1 MANAR
6 IFTKLDKSQGF
17 WQMQLNDSSRQLC
30 TFNTPFGRFCFNCMP
45 FGIISVPEIFHR
57 IMEQMT
63 EGIEGVKVYVDNII
77 IWSTTREE
85 HIEHLKQVF
94 KCINKYGLKLNQSKC
109 FINFLGKFIS
119 NLSARTTALRNLIRK
134 STPFEWRDNHQKEW
148 QDLKTQLMT
157 APILAFFD
165 PNRAT
170 KITTDIHEGH
180 LGIEKCKR
188 RAQQA
193 VYWPGFNKDINDMI
207 IICEMCQKHQPAQ
220 CKETLQQHELITSPL
235 AKVAGSNPEVADI
248 IFLIDGSSSIRSQDF
263 EKVKSAIETFINK
276 NEFGKTR
283 VQIGIIQF
291 STKPR
296 LEFQLDQYDDKAV
309 LLKAVHQI
317 QQLHG
322 GTNTGQALNFTI
334 DYFDSS
340 KGGRPGKRQYLI
352 LITDGESGDNV
363 SEAARVIRDRGLNV
377 FAIGIGSANHAEL
390 VTISGSQ
397 EKTYHLD
404 NFGALNDLDELFSV
418 AARSPNACSDPEVAD
433 IIFLIDGSSSIR
445 SQNFE
450 QVKEAIKT
458 FISKNEF
465 GKTRTQIGVI
475 QFSTKL
481 RLEFQL
487 DQYDDKAVLLK
498 AVHQIQQLHGGTNI
512 GQALNFTIDY
522 FDSSKGGRTGKRQ
535 YLLLITDGKSG
546 DHVSEAAR
554 AIRDRGVN
562 VFAIG
567 IGAAN
572 HAELVTISGSQE
584 KAFHLDNF
592 DTLKDLDKWIS
603 CKARSP
609 NGARES
615 KLQTL
620 YSSWTVQTA

>member
-1 MANAR
+1 HSG
-6 IFTKLDKSQGF
+6 T
-17 WQMQLNDSSRQLC
+17 
-30 TFNTPFGRFCFNCMP
+30 
-45 FGIISVPEIFHR
+45 
-57 IMEQMT
+57 
-63 EGIEGVKVYVDNII
+63 
-77 IWSTTREE
+77 
-85 HIEHLKQVF
+85 
-94 KCINKYGLKLNQSKC
+94 
-109 FINFLGKFIS
+109 
-119 NLSARTTALRNLIRK
+119 
-134 STPFEWRDNHQKEW
+134 
-148 QDLKTQLMT
+148 
-157 APILAFFD
+157 
-165 PNRAT
+165 
-170 KITTDIHEGH
+170 
-180 LGIEKCKR
+180 
-188 RAQQA
+188 
-193 VYWPGFNKDINDMI
+193 
-207 IICEMCQKHQPAQ
+207 
-220 CKETLQQHELITSPL
+220 
-235 AKVAGSNPEVADI
+235 GSNPEVADI
-248 IFLIDGSSSIRSQDF
+248 IFLIDGSSSIHSQNF
-263 EKVKSAIETFINK
+263 EQVKEAIISFINK

-487 DQYDDKAVLLK
+487 DQYDDKAVMSPKKLENEGSG
-498 AVHQIQQLHGGTNI
+498 QGTAQGLGTERWRGKYEGKESGN
-512 GQALNFTIDY
+512 A
-522 FDSSKGGRTGKRQ
+522 GR
-535 YLLLITDGKSG
+535 
-546 DHVSEAAR
+546 
-554 AIRDRGVN
+554 
-562 VFAIG
+562 
-567 IGAAN
+567 
-572 HAELVTISGSQE
+572 
-584 KAFHLDNF
+584 
-592 DTLKDLDKWIS
+592 
-603 CKARSP
+603 
-609 NGARES
+609 
-615 KLQTL
+615 
-620 YSSWTVQTA
+620 